1 MGKYKCLITSDNTSP
16 REYEV
21 DTTSAARAAYA
32 LGRAESNEQVTVY
45 RKRTLEILSRARW
58 GVSERSYYLC
68 GHPKYLEEEF
78 VFNPDAIITR
88 RRAHK

>member
-1 MGKYKCLITSDNTSP
+1 MGKYKCLITSGNTSP

-21 DTTSAARAAYA
+21 DTASAVRAAYA

-58 GVSERSYYLC
+58 DVSVKTYYLC
-68 GHPKYLEEEF
+68 GHPQYLEDEHEVNPEE
-78 VFNPDAIITR
+78 ILTR